1 MANIASAKK
10 RARQAIKRRTHNVTL
25 RTELRTMIKNV
36 RKAVSAGDKKAASEA
51 MRKSQSRIDAIAD
64 KNIVHK
70 NTAARYK
77 RRLAAA
83 IKAMA

>member
-10 RARQAIKRRTHNVTL
+10 RARQAEKRRAHNVTL

-36 RKAVSAGDKKAASEA
+36 RKAIAAGDKKSAAETL
-51 MRKSQSRIDAIAD
+51 RVSQSRIDSIAD

-70 NTAARYK
+70 NSVARSK
-77 RRLAAA
+77 SRLAAA
-83 IKAMA
+83 VKAMP

>member
-10 RARQAIKRRTHNVTL
+10 RARQAEKRRAHNMTL

-36 RKAVSAGDKKAASEA
+36 RKAIAAGDKKAAAETL
-51 MRKSQSRIDAIAD
+51 RVSQSRIDSIAD

-70 NTAARYK
+70 NSVARSK
-77 RRLAAA
+77 SRLAAA
-83 IKAMA
+83 VKAMP